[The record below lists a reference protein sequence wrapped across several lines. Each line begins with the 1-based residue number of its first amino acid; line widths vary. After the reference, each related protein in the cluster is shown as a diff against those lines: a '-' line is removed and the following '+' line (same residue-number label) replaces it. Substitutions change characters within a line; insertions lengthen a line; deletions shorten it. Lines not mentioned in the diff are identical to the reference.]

1 MAAFSARDMAREAAA
16 LPPPDAPA
24 PDRVNPQA
32 ERLTALA
39 EKLAGHAAKPAYSR
53 IVFQGIVRVVE
64 FALVASVGLALH
76 QWYVAPAG
84 GIAFGY
90 LVAVPLIAAAVVAVF
105 QIFGLHRI
113 GALRSPVPA
122 GLRAAAGWTLVFLAA
137 LAAVFFLKLDILYSR
152 IWLLAWYAGGF
163 VTLLVERTLVSYIL
177 TVLTANG
184 RLDRRTVVVGGGTA
198 AEQLFKEL
206 ASQDQAD
213 LSICGFFDDR
223 TGSRSPDVVA
233 GYPKLGAV
241 DDLVE
246 FARHTRIDLIIF
258 ALPITAEGR
267 LLEMLRKLW
276 VLPIDIRL
284 AAHTNKLRF
293 RPRAYSYIGS
303 VPVIDVFDKPIADW
317 DVVAKAA
324 FDRVVGTLALLAL
337 SPVLLAVAIAVKLD
351 SRGPVFFRQR
361 RYGFNNERIEIYKF
375 RSMYV
380 DQTDFEAAK
389 QVTRGDPR
397 VTRVGRFIRKTSLDE
412 LPQLLNVVLHG
423 NLSLVGPRPHAL
435 HTKAADKQ
443 YEDVVDGYFARHR
456 VKPGITGWAQI
467 NGWRGETDTPEK
479 IQRRVE
485 CDLYYIENWS
495 LFLDMYIMMATPLA
509 LLKTENAY

>member
-1 MAAFSARDMAREAAA
+1 MAAFSARDIARDPPAVPAAT
-16 LPPPDAPA
+16 PVEPRD
-24 PDRVNPQA
+24 NPHA
-32 ERLTALA
+32 GRLATLA
-39 EKLAGHAAKPAYSR
+39 EKLSGHAAKPAYSR
-53 IVFQGIVRVVE
+53 IVFQGIVRLVE
-64 FALVASVGLALH
+64 FVMTASIGLMLH
-76 QWYVAPAG
+76 QWHVAPVRG
-84 GIAFGY
+84 TEIGYIIA
-90 LVAVPLIAAAVVAVF
+90 LPVVSAAAVAMF
-105 QIFGLHRI
+105 QMFGLYGI

-122 GLRAAAGWTLVFLAA
+122 GLRAGAGWSLVFLTA
-137 LAAVFFLKLDILYSR
+137 LAAVFFLKLDFVYSR
-152 IWLLAWYAGGF
+152 LWLLGWYVFGF
-163 VTLLVERTLVSYIL
+163 LALMAERAIVSRIIAA
-177 TVLTANG
+177 LTASG
-184 RLDRRTVVVGGGTA
+184 RLERRTVIVGGGTA
-198 AEQLFKEL
+198 AEDLFREL

-223 TGSRSPDVVA
+223 TGTRSPDVVA
-233 GYPKLGAV
+233 GYPKLGSV

-317 DVVAKAA
+317 DVVMKAM
-324 FDRVVGTLALLAL
+324 FDRVVGSLALLVL
-337 SPVLLAVAIAVKLD
+337 SPVLLLVALAVKLD
-351 SRGPVFFRQR
+351 SRGPVLFKQR
-361 RYGFNNERIEIYKF
+361 RYGFNNECVEIYKF
-375 RSMYV
+375 RSMYA
-380 DQTDFEAAK
+380 DKTDYEAAL
-389 QVTRGDPR
+389 QVKRGDPR

-412 LPQLLNVVLHG
+412 LPQLFNVVFG
-423 NLSLVGPRPHAL
+423 GTLSLVGPRPHAL

-443 YEDVVDGYFARHR
+443 YEEVVDGYFARHR
-456 VKPGITGWAQI
+456 VKPGITGWAQV

-495 LFLDMYIMMATPLA
+495 LFLDIYILMATPLA

>member
-1 MAAFSARDMAREAAA
+1 MAAFSARDMAAAA
-16 LPPPDAPA
+16 PA
-24 PDRVNPQA
+24 DMAAEPRINPHA
-32 ERLTALA
+32 ERLATLA
-39 EKLAGHAAKPAYSR
+39 EKLAGHAATPAYSR
-53 IVFQGIVRVVE
+53 IVFQGVVRLVE
-64 FALVASVGLALH
+64 FALIVAVGVLFH
-76 QWYVAPAG
+76 QWHVAPSRG
-84 GIAFGY
+84 TELGYVVGIPA
-90 LVAVPLIAAAVVAVF
+90 LSVVVVVVF
-105 QIFGLHRI
+105 QMLGLYRV
-113 GALRSPVPA
+113 GALRRPMPA
-122 GLRAAAGWTLVFLAA
+122 GLRAGAGWTIVFLAA
-137 LAAVFFLKLDILYSR
+137 LACVFFLKLDFAYSR
-152 IWLLAWYAGGF
+152 LWLLGWYACGF
-163 VTLLVERTLVSYIL
+163 MLLLCERALVSRI
-177 TVLTANG
+177 VGKLTASG
-184 RLDRRTVVVGGGTA
+184 RLERRTVVVGGGSA
-198 AEQLFKEL
+198 AEQLFTEL

-223 TGSRSPDVVA
+223 TGARSPDVVA
-233 GYPKLGAV
+233 GYPKLGTV

-258 ALPITAEGR
+258 AMPITAEGR

-317 DVVAKAA
+317 DVVMKAV
-324 FDRVVGTLALLAL
+324 FDRVVGGLALL
-337 SPVLLAVAIAVKLD
+337 LLAPLLLLVALAVKLD
-351 SRGPVFFRQR
+351 SRGPVFFKQR
-361 RYGFNNERIEIYKF
+361 RYGFNNEYVEIYKF
-375 RSMYV
+375 RSMYA
-380 DQTDFEAAK
+380 DKTDYEAAL
-389 QVTRGDPR
+389 QVKRGDTR
-397 VTRVGRFIRKTSLDE
+397 VTRVGRFIRKTSIDE
-412 LPQLLNVVLHG
+412 LPQLFNVVLRG

-443 YEDVVDGYFARHR
+443 YEEVVDGYFARHR

-495 LFLDMYIMMATPLA
+495 LFLDVYILVATPLA